1 MFLINY
7 CKEKINDMSYDIR
20 IKKEEKDK
28 LINRYSLDKKGS
40 YKELWENNVCIT
52 LSKDQQFFQYIE
64 DINYTFQK
72 DKFIREVIFKECP
85 SYNFYQVHQEDIY
98 QLYETK
104 NEDITIQLKEYDAYL
119 TLSVLCDDLNN
130 FYQHNLF

>member
-64 DINYTFQK
+64 DINYTFQRLYCK
-72 DKFIREVIFKECP
+72 TVI
-85 SYNFYQVHQEDIY
+85 IY
-98 QLYETK
+98 
-104 NEDITIQLKEYDAYL
+104 IT
-119 TLSVLCDDLNN
+119 
-130 FYQHNLF
+130 

>member
-20 IKKEEKDK
+20 IKKDEKEK
-28 LINRYSLDKKGS
+28 LIKRYSLDKKGS

-52 LSKDQQFFQYIE
+52 FSKDKHSFQYIE
-64 DINYTFQK
+64 DIDHTFQK
-72 DKFIREVIFKECP
+72 GKFIREIISKECP

-98 QLYETK
+98 QLYETTK
-104 NEDITIQLKEYDAYL
+104 EDITIQLKEYDSYL
-119 TLSVLCDDLNN
+119 TLSVLCEDLNN